1 MAEMTPRLGFPL
13 LASGQAQKEIT
24 HNEALTQADMLV
36 QAIVQAVAPPA
47 IPAAPL
53 PGQCWIVGAGATGVW
68 SGHDQAI
75 ACWTEGGWRFVP
87 SQAGM
92 RVWSLADGQEA
103 RRTESQ
109 WVVGRLDATMLLI
122 GGVQV
127 VGARQPGIANVS
139 GGGSPD
145 VEVRAA
151 VSAILHVLRAHGL
164 IEV

>member
-1 MAEMTPRLGFPL
+1 
-13 LASGQAQKEIT
+13 
-24 HNEALTQADMLV
+24 MLV

-103 RRTESQ
+103 QRTESQ

-151 VSAILHVLRAHGL
+151 VSAILRVLRAHGL